1 MFVCV
6 CIDATCYYK
15 LWLRRTPLQP
25 ICDQRNRE
33 NLGFSFAIFLFR
45 PKSEVKRLAFSILH
59 HRTQFFWG
67 LFPINFFVYF
77 FASLHSLRIIVK
89 PLGIT
94 IPLTC
99 PSTFYRSLAFSNGH
113 TFFFRENYMHIQ
125 DPKSKLSFLFHSVLF
140 ISMLHS
146 LLCVDDVAATSAYI
160 LCIYPSCSTFLC
172 CPIWPW
178 NGFLSLFTHPE
189 KSR

>member
-1 MFVCV
+1 MRIPNVQLFLSHSLHDFQFNECV
-6 CIDATCYYK
+6 HLCLCVDATCYYK

-113 TFFFRENYMHIQ
+113 TFFFREKLYAYTR
-125 DPKSKLSFLFHSVLF
+125 SK
-140 ISMLHS
+140 
-146 LLCVDDVAATSAYI
+146 T
-160 LCIYPSCSTFLC
+160 
-172 CPIWPW
+172 
-178 NGFLSLFTHPE
+178 
-189 KSR
+189 